1 MDEVSPTDEELIVSY
16 RESGD
21 SRFLDELFARHM
33 GIVRGMMY
41 QMALNHADADDWTQ
55 EVFLRAARGIHGFN
69 GRARF
74 TTWLYRV
81 AMNCAKTQ
89 LGRRARNPVQD
100 LETMPEREDS
110 RAPRPD
116 RAASAAD
123 TDVRIHDALSRL
135 SPKLRAAISLT
146 IMQNITLPEAAR
158 IEGCATATMYWRVH
172 EARRLLKKSLA
183 EFLM

>member
-1 MDEVSPTDEELIVSY
+1 MDEASPTDEELIVSY

-21 SRFLDELFARHM
+21 SRFLDELFARHL

-55 EVFLRAARGIHGFN
+55 EVFLRVARGMHGFN

-89 LGRRARNPVQD
+89 LGRRARNSAQD
-100 LETMPEREDS
+100 LESVAERGDA
-110 RAPRPD
+110 RAARPD
-116 RAASAAD
+116 LEAAAAD
-123 TDVRIHDALSRL
+123 ADARIHAALARL
-135 SPKLRAAISLT
+135 SPKLRTAISLT
-146 IMQNITLPEAAR
+146 ILQNLTLPEAAR
-158 IEGCATATMYWRVH
+158 IEGCALATMYWRVH

-183 EFLM
+183 EFLP